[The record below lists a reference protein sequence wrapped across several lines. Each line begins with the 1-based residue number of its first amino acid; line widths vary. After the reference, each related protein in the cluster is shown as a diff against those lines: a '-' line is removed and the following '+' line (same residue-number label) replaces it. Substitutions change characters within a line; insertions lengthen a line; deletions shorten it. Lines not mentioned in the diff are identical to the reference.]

1 MKKIA
6 LISIIACLGLFASC
20 KNEQKAE
27 AAPQQDAVKE
37 SVEKVGEVSDEA
49 AQKVGDALKEAGEAV
64 KEAAEA
70 TKDAAEK
77 TAAEVK
83 KEINKK

>member
-37 SVEKVGEVSDEA
+37 
-49 AQKVGDALKEAGEAV
+49 
-64 KEAAEA
+64 AAEA

-77 TAAEVK
+77 TAEEVK